1 MVLPCDHFEEQKRDK
16 QMGGLEVEKV
26 FALPTKSTSSGS
38 RDPPPANGDDHEI
51 SPTISLSPRQKARTD
66 NFPGEYK
73 RRVAARYYEGYDE

>member
-38 RDPPPANGDDHEI
+38 RDPPPADGGDHEM
-51 SPTISLSPRQKARTD
+51 SPTISLSPRLKARNAD
-66 NFPGEYK
+66 FPVEYK
-73 RRVAARYYEGYDE
+73 RRLTSFYED